1 MDRVHLSARELVE
14 FLLQRGSID
23 SRGAGFDRAAEGA
36 RIHRRLQRAAGKGYE
51 VEVYLK
57 QEYQAE
63 GLDWLID
70 GRADGIFAEN
80 GLVTVDEIKTVT
92 TPLEEITEEMQPVHW
107 AQGQVYAA
115 IYARQKGLEEIAV
128 RLTYFQVDEEQIIRF
143 TRRYTA
149 GELEDFMAGLL
160 REYAPWAKRAR
171 DWQQQR
177 TESLQA
183 LAFPFGEY
191 RTGQRAMAAAVYRTL
206 RDGQRLLCQAPTGI
220 GKTMSALFPALKVL
234 AGGCEGRVFYLTA
247 RTTARA
253 AAESALAR
261 LRQSQPD
268 LRLKSITLT
277 AKDKVCL
284 LEKRECTPEACPYAN
299 GYYDRLREALWQ
311 ALDEDDFTRPR
322 LEELARRHTLCP
334 FEFGLDLSLWC
345 DVIVGDY
352 NYLFDP
358 VVSLKRFFEAG
369 GDHLFLVDEAHNLP
383 DRAREMHSAS
393 LEKSQVYRCVKLL
406 GKGRGRPK
414 TALNRLNR
422 AFIELRR
429 RCEEQPER
437 TFFSAEALED
447 FRRLV
452 ERAAGPLEEW
462 LEEHRE
468 GEAREELL
476 ELYFALRE
484 YLRVAEWYDEHFV
497 TQVSAHGA
505 EVRVSQLCLDPAPFV
520 DASLAKGRGAVLFS
534 ATLSPAAYFRDILGC
549 TEAKNALLPSP
560 FDPARLGLFCAA
572 DVSTRY
578 RDRQQSLE
586 AIARY
591 LHALVAGQRGNYIA
605 FFPSYTYLAQ
615 VHEVFCRLFPQVET
629 LVQQAGMD
637 ETAREDFLAR
647 FSPDADAALLGFGVL
662 GGVFG
667 EGVDLA
673 GSRLIGAAIVGVGLP
688 QVGPRQEMLRRYF
701 DDTRGDGFD
710 YAYRFPGF
718 NKVLQA
724 AGRVIR
730 TPADRGVVLLIDD
743 RFAAPAYRQLFPA
756 HWRHCRYLYG
766 PAELTEQ
773 LAAFWE
779 AEEK

>member
-183 LAFPFGEY
+183 LAFPFEEY

-406 GKGRGRPK
+406 GKGWGRPK

-520 DASLAKGRGAVLFS
+520 DSSLAKGRGAVLFS

-647 FSPDADAALLGFGVL
+647 FSPDADATLLGFGVL

>member
-183 LAFPFGEY
+183 LAFPFEEY

-520 DASLAKGRGAVLFS
+520 DSSLAKGRGAVLFS
-534 ATLSPAAYFRDILGC
+534 ATLSPAPYFRDILGC

-560 FDPARLGLFCAA
+560 FDPARLGLFCAV

-578 RDRQQSLE
+578 RDRQHSLE

-615 VHEVFCRLFPQVET
+615 VHEVFCRLFPEVET
-629 LVQQAGMD
+629 LVQEAGMD
-637 ETAREDFLAR
+637 DSAREDFLAR
-647 FSPDADAALLGFGVL
+647 FTPDAALLGFGVL

-667 EGVDLA
+667 EGVDLV
-673 GSRLIGAAIVGVGLP
+673 GRRLIGAAIVGVGLP

-701 DDTRGDGFD
+701 DQTRGDGFD

-730 TPADRGVVLLIDD
+730 TAEDKGVVLLIDD
-743 RFAAPAYRQLFPA
+743 RFAAAGYRQLFPEQ
-756 HWRHCRYLYG
+756 WRHCRYLYG
-766 PAELTEQ
+766 PEELTEQ
-773 LAAFWE
+773 LSAVWGKDE
-779 AEEK
+779 